1 MDLMDQKIKHEELW
15 GAEPNATEDELSDI
29 IGSLSRLFSS
39 TYYVNLEQDTYR
51 AVIQLRRVGDVL
63 GNEVNYTSA
72 IRIYAQYFVHPEDQ
86 AEYLQ
91 AMDVENLRRELRW
104 WQPCV
109 AVEYRRLEDEPG
121 IPDDPWRWV
130 RASVVLARTGPAD
143 LPLTAVYVAQDLTG
157 GIHDQRRA

>member
-109 AVEYRRLEDEPG
+109 AVEFRKL
-121 IPDDPWRWV
+121 PDDAGSDNCGWV
-130 RASVVLARTGPAD
+130 RATAVLAQNDAD
-143 LPLTAVYVAQDLTG
+143 DMPKTVVYAAQD
-157 GIHDQRRA
+157 ISANRHER